1 MIVRLVLSLSMF
13 LGSVV
18 EGSSA
23 GKVTHRVQTTG
34 IAVIEGDDLPA
45 AAARARQRA
54 LRQAVEEGVG
64 VLITSTT
71 KVREYAVVE
80 DRILSAT
87 KGYVRSYEILEEE
100 VDDLGG
106 FRVTIEAVV
115 DLGELQDDLAALELA
130 AFGAGLPR
138 VLCIAEETLAGDV
151 VNWGVVDSELHGL
164 IAGMS
169 DLLTVQVGEGDAG
182 VDTSG
187 ADILVRAKAELILTQ
202 TPIPM
207 SNRSVAETGLS
218 TAEASLRLHIG
229 WMDKSTP
236 MGVLSTRG
244 RGAGVSPRAAGER
257 ALRHAVALLSDTL
270 RANMAED
277 LRQRAFS
284 TRVVDLVVESDRASS
299 DLDGLTRALE
309 SGLGPVQSLLS
320 RGVDL
325 GAARFEVRSTSSAFD
340 LARQLSSKGI
350 DAMAVEI
357 LQVTANSLRLS
368 LQAPKMARKTPP

>member
-34 IAVIEGDDLPA
+34 IAVVEGDDLPA

-87 KGYVRSYEILEEE
+87 KGYIRSYEILEEE
-100 VDDLGG
+100 VDYLGG

-151 VNWGVVDSELHGL
+151 VNWGVVDSEVHGL

-187 ADILVRAKAELILTQ
+187 ADILVRAKAELVLTQ

-207 SNRSVAETGLS
+207 SNRSVAGTGLS
-218 TAEASLRLHIG
+218 TAEASLHLRIG
-229 WMDKSTP
+229 WMDESTP

-368 LQAPKMARKTPP
+368 LQAPKMARKTTP